1 MSEPNIGEL
10 LTTTLQNQSDAF
22 ADAVSDNVAL
32 YNVLKRKGLIKKE
45 PGGADLREPIMHA
58 ENGTAGFYTGYEPID
73 ITPQRVLDVA
83 KFSWKQASV
92 TVTASG
98 LELRQ
103 NADSKYRLFDLLASR
118 VEVAKKSIVNLVE
131 ESLFSDGTG
140 HSGKE
145 FTGLRAHVS
154 TTPTSGTHGGINRA
168 TWTFWQN
175 RADTYSTID
184 AASVKTQFNEQMTAL
199 SRGSDKVDLILAG
212 DDIYNYLMEACQAIQ
227 QFSGESELAKI
238 GFTAMKFRG
247 AEVVHCGGIGGQIPA
262 GYVYFLNSGTFAM
275 RVHKD
280 MWMNPLPGGD
290 RVPTDQDAIIK
301 PIGLMGNLTM
311 NNAKLNGVLY
321 QA

>member
-10 LTTTLQNQSDAF
+10 LTTTLQNQQDMF
-22 ADAVSDNVAL
+22 ADAISDNVAL
-32 YNVLKRKGLIKKE
+32 YNVLKRKGLIVKE

-58 ENGTAGFYTGYEPID
+58 ENSTAGFYTGYEPIS
-73 ITPQRVLDVA
+73 ITPQKVLDVA
-83 KFSWKQASV
+83 KYSWKQGSV
-92 TVTASG
+92 AVTASG

-103 NADSKYRLFDLLASR
+103 NADSKHRLFDLLATR
-118 VEVAKKSIVNLVE
+118 VDAAKKSVVNLVE
-131 ESLFSDGTG
+131 ASFFSDGTL

-145 FTGLRAHVS
+145 FTGLKAHVS
-154 TTPTSGTHGGINRA
+154 SSPASGTHGGIDRA

-175 RADTYSTID
+175 RADTYSSLD
-184 AASVKTQFNEQMTAL
+184 ASNVKTLFNEQMTAL
-199 SRGSDKVDLILAG
+199 SRGADKIDLILVG
-212 DDIYNYLMEACQAIQ
+212 DAEYNALMEACQAIQ
-227 QFSGESELAKI
+227 QFSGESELAKV

-262 GYVYFLNSGTFAM
+262 GYVYFLNSGTFKL

-280 MWMNPLPGGD
+280 MWMNPLPGGE

-301 PIGLMGNLTM
+301 PIGLMGNLCM
-311 NNAKLNGVLY
+311 NNAKLNGVLT